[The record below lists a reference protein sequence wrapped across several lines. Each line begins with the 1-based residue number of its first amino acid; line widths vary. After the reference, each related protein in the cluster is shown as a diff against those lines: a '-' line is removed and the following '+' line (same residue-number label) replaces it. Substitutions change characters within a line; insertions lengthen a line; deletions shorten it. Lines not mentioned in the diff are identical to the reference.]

1 MGSVYE
7 QVVFTNLANAPC
19 RLTGGARF
27 EFVGAD
33 GVTAVG
39 LPANPTGGHG
49 LLDSGQTIRAT
60 MQAGQT
66 DNYDADRCRPVPVS
80 GVRVVPPAD
89 SAPVV
94 LRPLI
99 STACSVGGQLSV
111 QQVSNGQGRS
121 DGGPGEGEGP
131 G

>member
-7 QVVFTNLANAPC
+7 QVVFTNVAGTPC

-33 GVTAVG
+33 GVTVVG
-39 LPANPTGGHG
+39 RPANPSGGYG
-49 LLDSGQTIRAT
+49 LLESGQSVRAT
-60 MQAGQT
+60 MQVGQT
-66 DNYDADRCRPVPVS
+66 DNYDADRCQPVPVS
-80 GVRVVPPAD
+80 GLRVVPPAD
-89 SAPVV
+89 SDPVV
-94 LRPLI
+94 LRPLV

-111 QQVSNGQGRS
+111 QEVTNGQGRS